1 MKIYIAPA
9 INITMFSSENI
20 STGKEGASYTYA
32 AAQLNNAMLTN
43 EEVMGLTP
51 GTVTVRLKTVQNIV
65 KMQ

>member
-20 STGKEGASYTYA
+20 STDKGGASYTYA

-43 EEVMGLTP
+43 EEVKGLTP

>member
-1 MKIYIAPA
+1 MKKYIAPA

-20 STGKEGASYTYA
+20 STVEVGASYTYA

-43 EEVMGLTP
+43 EEVTRLTP